1 MGGVEGERYLPPHI
15 MGNRH
20 KSRELALQV
29 LYEIEMKS
37 TEPKLVFDLF
47 WKHEEYPKEIKQFTV
62 DIVEG
67 VYRNRKEIDHIIEK
81 HSTHWKLSRMAV
93 VDRNILRVG
102 VYELLYDHEIPTSVV
117 INESIELGKSFGT
130 EDSGAFINGIL
141 DHVAREVRQ

>member
-1 MGGVEGERYLPPHI
+1 

-29 LYEIEMKS
+29 LYEMEMKS
-37 TEPKLVFDLF
+37 AEPKSVFDLF
-47 WKHEEYPKEIKQFTV
+47 WKHEESTKEVKQFTT

-67 VYRNRKEIDHIIEK
+67 VYRNRKEIDHIIER

-102 VYELLYDHEIPTSVV
+102 VYELLYDHDVPTNV
-117 INESIELGKSFGT
+117 ILNEAIELGKGFGT
-130 EDSGAFINGIL
+130 EDSGSFINGIL
-141 DHVAREVRQ
+141 DHVAREVRK